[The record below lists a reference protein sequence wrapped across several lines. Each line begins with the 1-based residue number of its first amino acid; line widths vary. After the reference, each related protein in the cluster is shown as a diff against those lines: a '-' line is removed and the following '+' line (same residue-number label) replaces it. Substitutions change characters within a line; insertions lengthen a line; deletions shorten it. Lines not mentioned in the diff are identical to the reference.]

1 MTGKPHLKNRNTPIT
16 LWAAVWAGVLLL
28 LTSCSGPPTASP
40 PAATLPP
47 TQEILASATV
57 APALP
62 TPVISTSLPEQV
74 ATPSPVAVA
83 FPTATPDAYQPY
95 TIDNLTNRSYGDGEI
110 TVVETLDSNSYFTR
124 TLISYPSD
132 GLSIY
137 GFMNTP
143 QERPGRPS
151 PPYPVVIALHG
162 YIDPAVYNTLDYTT
176 GYADTLARAGFL
188 VLHPNLRGYPPS
200 QDGDNRFRVGMAIDV
215 LNLIGLVRQHAGQP
229 GPLAQADPE
238 RIGLWGHSM
247 GGGITIKVLTVDP
260 DIRAAVLY
268 GAMSADDQLNY
279 ERIFNYFSA
288 GTRGEEEL
296 QTPKDAFQRISPVN
310 FLDRIRSA
318 VSIHHGQNDVDVPL
332 AWSIDLCERLNAL
345 SAPVE
350 CYTYADQPHTFQ
362 GAGSELFM
370 QRVVDFYNRT
380 LR

>member
-1 MTGKPHLKNRNTPIT
+1 MTKYLHFKNRPTMIN
-16 LWAAVWAGVLLL
+16 LWTAIWAGVLLL
-28 LTSCSGPPTASP
+28 TAGCNTPPTASP
-40 PAATLPP
+40 AATTLPP
-47 TQEILASATV
+47 TQAVPTSPSA

-62 TPVISTSLPEQV
+62 TPVISTSRPAQTATPTTTV
-74 ATPSPVAVA
+74 TPSPT
-83 FPTATPDAYQPY
+83 PTPDAYQPY
-95 TIDNLTNRSYGDGEI
+95 TIDALTNRDYGEGTI
-110 TVVETLDSNSYFTR
+110 TAIDTMDANSYFTR

-143 QERPGRPS
+143 QERPGRPG

-215 LNLIGLVRQHAGQP
+215 LNLIGLIRQQAGKP

-260 DIRAAVLY
+260 GIRSAVLY

-288 GTRGEEEL
+288 GTRGEQEL
-296 QTPKDAFQRISPVN
+296 QTPMDAFQRISPVN

-345 SAPVE
+345 STPVE